1 MPLLT
6 LRDLSLAYGHVP
18 LLDKVNASVE
28 KGDRIALIG
37 RNGEGKSTLLRV
49 LTGSQKPD
57 DGECK
62 LQDGVRLA
70 SLAQEVPQ
78 ELQGSVLDVVLTG
91 AGDLAELLVRYH
103 HTDPMSAEFS
113 RLHERIDAGNGWA
126 LETNARRLIAR
137 LELDAERDFAALS
150 GGLKRRVLLA
160 RALLT
165 EPDILLLDE
174 PTNHLDVR
182 SIEWL
187 EQFLRDWN
195 GTLIFITHDRSFL
208 QALATRIWELDR
220 GTLRDFPGDF
230 GNYLRRKQEILHAE
244 EKANAEFDKKLAAE
258 EVWIR
263 QGIKARRTRNEGRVR
278 ALKALRVERA
288 ERRER
293 KGNVSL
299 AIQQADKSGKI
310 VIETEN
316 LSYAYASADGGWP
329 VNIVSNLNL
338 LIERGDKIAILGDN
352 GVGKTTLLR
361 LLLGQLEPTSGTV
374 HIGTK
379 LEIAYFDQL
388 RNALD
393 EEKTVIDNVADGADF
408 LEINGERRHV
418 LGYLQDFLFP
428 PARARS
434 PVKALSGG
442 ERNRLLLAKLF
453 TKPCNM
459 LVLDEPTNDL
469 DVETLELLEELLIDY
484 QGTLLIISH
493 DREFVDNVATSVLAF
508 EGDGVVREYVGG
520 YQDWLRQRPVRKDS
534 GKDDSK
540 AGKGNKADTSKTAAV
555 SATSKPEA
563 GKKKLSY
570 KDQRELDLLPG
581 KIEQLEA
588 EQQSLQQQLADP
600 AMYRERAAEA
610 AALSSRLATLDAE
623 LQQAYARWEALDAQV
638 NGG

>member
-49 LTGSQKPD
+49 LTGNQKAD
-57 DGECK
+57 DGEYK

-78 ELQGSVLDVVLTG
+78 ELRGSVLDVVLTG

-113 RLHERIDAGNGWA
+113 RLHERIDASNGWA

-316 LSYAYASADGGWP
+316 LSYGYASADGGWP

-361 LLLGQLEPTSGTV
+361 LLLGQLEPTSGSV

-418 LGYLQDFLFP
+418 LSYLQDFLFP
-428 PARARS
+428 PARSRS

-484 QGTLLIISH
+484 KGTLLLISH

-520 YQDWLRQRPVRKDS
+520 YQDWLRQRPIRR
-534 GKDDSK
+534 DDSK
-540 AGKGNKADTSKTAAV
+540 ADAKTAKTGAGKV
-555 SATSKPEA
+555 EPVVAAAAATA
-563 GKKKLSY
+563 KKKLSY

-581 KIEQLEA
+581 KIEQLES
-588 EQQSLQQQLADP
+588 EQQALQQQLADP
-600 AMYRERAAEA
+600 ALYRERAAEA

-623 LQQAYARWEALDAQV
+623 LLQAYARWEALDAQV